1 MLQGAAGSGERSGAR
16 IAPEHFALL
25 FAHCRA
31 ERFASGHHL
40 FMQDDASDR
49 IYGVVSGR
57 IEISLFSVEGQ
68 KLVANIEQG
77 QSLVGE
83 IGAFDGGRRTATAT
97 CIGPCELYS
106 LTRRQLFE
114 RIEQHPELA
123 RAMIE
128 LLCARLRWVSD
139 EFGDQAFL
147 DVEARLAKRLL
158 FLSARLA
165 DGEGWVA
172 ISQAELADFLG
183 ITRESVN
190 RVLNDWRGRN
200 WIALRRGA
208 LRLLHAPALRRI
220 AAAEDGLLA

>member
-1 MLQGAAGSGERSGAR
+1 MVQDATGSGDRLMAR
-16 IAPEHFALL
+16 IAPTLFSLL
-25 FAHCRA
+25 FADCRI
-31 ERFASGHHL
+31 ERFQAGHHL

-57 IEISLFSVEGQ
+57 IEISLFSAEGQ

-83 IGAFDGGRRTATAT
+83 IGAFDGGKRTATAT

-106 LTRRQLFE
+106 LNRRQLFE
-114 RIEQHPELA
+114 RIERHPELA

-158 FLSARLA
+158 FLSTRLA
-165 DGEGWVA
+165 DEEGWVA

-183 ITRESVN
+183 VTRESVN
-190 RVLNDWRGRN
+190 RVLNDWRGRD
-200 WIALRRGA
+200 WIALKRGA
-208 LRLLHAPALRRI
+208 LRLLRAPALQRI
-220 AAAEDGLLA
+220 AAAEDGLA

>member
-1 MLQGAAGSGERSGAR
+1 MVQDATGSGDRLMAR
-16 IAPEHFALL
+16 IAPALFSLL
-25 FAHCRA
+25 FADCRI
-31 ERFASGHHL
+31 ERFQAGHHL

-57 IEISLFSVEGQ
+57 IEISLFSAEGQ

-83 IGAFDGGRRTATAT
+83 IGAFDGGKRTATAT

-106 LTRRQLFE
+106 LNRRQLFE
-114 RIEQHPELA
+114 RIERHPELA

-158 FLSARLA
+158 FLSTRLA
-165 DGEGWVA
+165 DEEGWVA

-183 ITRESVN
+183 VTRESVN
-190 RVLNDWRGRN
+190 RVLNDWRGRD
-200 WIALRRGA
+200 WIALKRGA
-208 LRLLHAPALRRI
+208 LRLLRAPALRRI
-220 AAAEDGLLA
+220 AAAEDGVA